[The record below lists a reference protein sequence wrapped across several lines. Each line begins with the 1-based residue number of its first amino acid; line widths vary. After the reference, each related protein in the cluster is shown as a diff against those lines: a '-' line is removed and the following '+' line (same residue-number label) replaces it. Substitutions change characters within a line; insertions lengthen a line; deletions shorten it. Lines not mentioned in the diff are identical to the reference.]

1 MESVRQD
8 MRDLAGA
15 RQRRYQELTGHG
27 DPTRRKLRRVSEVL
41 PQNRASH
48 FVSRSNSEGSRGVGF
63 MGLLNDPAVDRKS
76 GVSNGEDPGADPMRS
91 GSMIT
96 YSNPF
101 KGSSSSSRPPRIRNS
116 GMISQSIL
124 STTSET
130 CALPPRHGRSRP
142 TDNSYSFAMSVP
154 VEIANPSKADFDQKS
169 HHRSE
174 SPANSGGSLPNRH
187 SSERSRTSRKLQKL
201 GEKKVRF
208 AERPVGI
215 EKELSVELDGRKSNF
230 NNSSTSSLS
239 SWPSRSFS
247 SQSLSV
253 TSNSS
258 NEDTSDSESRSSS
271 STDDGSELYSL
282 SSSDDEESKP
292 TTGFKHLRTPLG
304 PLDPTGRRIPPQK
317 SPALRT
323 PQKGSTV
330 TREVKEKD
338 QNKPGKLTRH
348 SSTSSKAKKTPKET
362 PPLDVSGEK
371 SERSR
376 KTPGDEHKNLTSAT
390 NYSLPQHTNP
400 HQFNL
405 SRSTSIRGLLRK
417 HSGNLLN
424 KFSWRGN
431 KTGSLPK
438 PPVETRGLACVGCRE
453 LFDANLLIQV
463 PAKCLHLY
471 CKSCLK
477 SMFFLPR
484 FPE

>member
-63 MGLLNDPAVDRKS
+63 MGLLNDPAVGRKS
-76 GVSNGEDPGADPMRS
+76 GVSNGEYQGADSIRS
-91 GSMIT
+91 SSTIT
-96 YSNPF
+96 YSDPF
-101 KGSSSSSRPPRIRNS
+101 KGSSSSSRPHRVRNS

-124 STTSET
+124 PTTLET
-130 CALPPRHGRSRP
+130 CALPPYHDRSRP
-142 TDNSYSFAMSVP
+142 TDNSYSSSMPVP
-154 VEIANPSKADFDQKS
+154 VEIANPNKADFNQKS
-169 HHRSE
+169 HHKNE

-187 SSERSRTSRKLQKL
+187 SSEKSRAGGRL

-215 EKELSVELDGRKSNF
+215 EKGLSAELYGRKSNF

-239 SWPSRSFS
+239 SWPSRS
-247 SQSLSV
+247 LSA

-258 NEDTSDSESRSSS
+258 DGDMSDSESHSSS
-271 STDDGSELYSL
+271 STDDESELYSL

-292 TTGFKHLRTPLG
+292 TAVSKHLRTPLG

-323 PQKGSTV
+323 PQKGYIV
-330 TREVKEKD
+330 TREAKEKD
-338 QNKPGKLTRH
+338 QNRSGKLSRH
-348 SSTSSKAKKTPKET
+348 LSTSSKAKKTPKET
-362 PPLDVSGEK
+362 RPLDVPGEK

-376 KTPGDEHKNLTSAT
+376 KIPGDGHKNFTSAT
-390 NYSLPQHTNP
+390 NYSLPQQTNP

-424 KFSWRGN
+424 KFSWRAN
-431 KTGSLPK
+431 KTGGISKLSL
-438 PPVETRGLACVGCRE
+438 ETRGLACVGCRE

-477 SMFFLPR
+477 CMFFLPR
-484 FPE
+484 FPG